1 MKRIP
6 LPTLALATLGAV
18 ALGAVVGILA
28 AREALIC
35 RTAGPADP
43 TPEDVGA
50 AEARDYMRWLDGDG
64 EW

>member
-6 LPTLALATLGAV
+6 LPTLALAAVGAV
-18 ALGAVVGILA
+18 VIGATVGILA